1 MTPSKRKMV
10 RSFFYLNCINGSL
23 QPTGGKAVIAW
34 SLFLSKTQHFL
45 CDLGLVHFFTLIYFK
60 GLLCAACSAAL
71 KYMRQCPDTPHSSHF
86 SVSAWVHFAT
96 SSWVPSY
103 PLLTFLL
110 PTLQPPSPAPNS
122 PGSIKKPFIAFP
134 AELDGPLCFYLTL
147 HNYLPPHFLHSLIL
161 LCFWLSFP
169 CWNGSHFLFIF
180 VVPVPSS
187 VPGIQ

>member
-34 SLFLSKTQHFL
+34 PLFLSKTQHFL
-45 CDLGLVHFFTLIYFK
+45 CDLVLVHFFTLVYFK

-96 SSWVPSY
+96 SSWVLSY
-103 PLLTFLL
+103 PLLTPKFTSLL

-122 PGSIKKPFIAFP
+122 PGSIKKPFIAFSSWVRWPFVLLPHP
-134 AELDGPLCFYLTL
+134 AQLPTTTFPALFDTSLLMTQSPLLE
-147 HNYLPPHFLHSLIL
+147 
-161 LCFWLSFP
+161 WLSFLIHL
-169 CWNGSHFLFIF
+169 CSARA
-180 VVPVPSS
+180 
-187 VPGIQ
+187 